1 MLRVKKRDLRVLL
14 GTQKLKDYLDRIQK
28 KGNLFLLETGQL
40 VATTYYIHDI
50 RMLLLT
56 PETYIYVSYFFFY
69 FSARRCQGDR
79 SKKKPEK
86 LQPSLFLF
94 FYDEKKRRKT
104 SFADCCDPTTHNVDI
119 PQEVYRLCDALR
131 LPSSYVSAK
140 RMTKHPSR
148 IEKATPKYLHLF
160 ILSRILSLYQN
171 LQQKN

>member
-94 FYDEKKRRKT
+94 FLRWKKKEEKLLSPTAVIQLHTTLTYPKRSTVYVMHCGFLPLMSVRK
-104 SFADCCDPTTHNVDI
+104 
-119 PQEVYRLCDALR
+119 E
-131 LPSSYVSAK
+131 
-140 RMTKHPSR
+140 
-148 IEKATPKYLHLF
+148 
-160 ILSRILSLYQN
+160 
-171 LQQKN
+171 

>member
-1 MLRVKKRDLRVLL
+1 
-14 GTQKLKDYLDRIQK
+14 
-28 KGNLFLLETGQL
+28 
-40 VATTYYIHDI
+40 
-50 RMLLLT
+50 MLLLT
-56 PETYIYVSYFFFY
+56 PETYIYVSYFFF
-69 FSARRCQGDR
+69 
-79 SKKKPEK
+79 
-86 LQPSLFLF
+86 LFLCEALSRGQEQKETGKASTQSLSF
-94 FYDEKKRRKT
+94 FFTMEKKRRKT